1 MRFLDSGITSRVEER
16 IRADLRKDADPI
28 VQLLHGVESGNQD
41 RERVSA
47 AVVLGA
53 EGDLGTLRQ
62 LIDLSRIDWRDV
74 LVNGG
79 LANTDRSGSIR
90 RMSPFWRQSA
100 DWIKDPPSWSSVE
113 SDVARQTHF
122 ASTATGT
129 PNIDLP
135 I

>member
-1 MRFLDSGITSRVEER
+1 MPGTLRFLDSGITSRVEER
-16 IRADLRKDADPI
+16 IRADFRKDADPI

-41 RERVSA
+41 RERVIA

-79 LANTDRSGSIR
+79 LANTDWPTVMNERVGA
-90 RMSPFWRQSA
+90 A
-100 DWIKDPPSWSSVE
+100 D
-113 SDVARQTHF
+113 
-122 ASTATGT
+122 
-129 PNIDLP
+129 
-135 I
+135 